1 MKDLIH
7 AFLHLTVKTLLL
19 GTGVFFFFLSQRKS
33 PLNSYV
39 TISVLVIVICYCS
52 VGPVMVYL
60 LQ

>member
-19 GTGVFFFFLSQRKS
+19 GTGVFFFFIQRKS

-60 LQ
+60 LH